1 MLRNQRKAMIAL
13 LPQTHRHSFVL
24 FLFWWFVI
32 LFRTIGIIC
41 ATSWF
46 SIVSFSSLFGT
57 HCNGEDAE

>member
-1 MLRNQRKAMIAL
+1 MIAL

-32 LFRTIGIIC
+32 LLRTIGIIC

-57 HCNGEDAE
+57 HCNEEDAE